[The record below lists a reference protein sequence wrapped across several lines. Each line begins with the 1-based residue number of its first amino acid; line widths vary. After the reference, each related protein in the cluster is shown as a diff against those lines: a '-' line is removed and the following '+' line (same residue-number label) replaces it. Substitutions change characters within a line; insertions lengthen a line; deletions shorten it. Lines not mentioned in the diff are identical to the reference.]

1 MKIHKIEV
9 KAEIIIKAVITFGTT
24 NKMDVPITTHN
35 IENNKLMTGTLLF
48 DKRPKLLGASFSTA
62 KPYNIRLVAK
72 TPLFADDTKELA
84 AALFK
89 AQAIDREFLIR
100 MLNPPNRDN
109 MLHALRARMKKEAM
123 AKAMNPQPA
132 QPPRG
137 HKPQAVG

>member
-72 TPLFADDTKELA
+72 TPLFAEDIAEVATTKLTILA
-84 AALFK
+84 AAGKPIKVNISTNGLLSGEIC
-89 AQAIDREFLIR
+89 AQDVTAIIQTSA
-100 MLNPPNRDN
+100 PT
-109 MLHALRARMKKEAM
+109 
-123 AKAMNPQPA
+123 
-132 QPPRG
+132 
-137 HKPQAVG
+137 